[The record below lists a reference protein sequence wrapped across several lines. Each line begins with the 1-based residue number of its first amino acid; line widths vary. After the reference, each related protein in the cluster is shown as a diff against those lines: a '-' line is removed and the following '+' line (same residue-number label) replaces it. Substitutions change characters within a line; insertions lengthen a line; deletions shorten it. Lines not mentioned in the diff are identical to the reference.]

1 MIATDAPL
9 TRARMPWL
17 ALLVL
22 MSAWPCAGYALDPS
36 KPPQNGGGIVI
47 IEPTETDL
55 TIPGQAEMNEPEL
68 EVEDLPVAIIE
79 DASSDNPLPPSGDT
93 VTETR
98 EFAESRRLT
107 IGSRIN
113 INKVGPFV
121 AINYRNPRLRS
132 GDTVSISLAPQG
144 SRQTTF
150 VSRPLT
156 AQGSGPIA
164 LTIPV
169 RELANYIGRSADVTV
184 AIGRANNSLRFS
196 RPRTISIVVT
206 SGNDVASRLNTRYRN
221 TANRCT
227 YVQRGDYPAYYCNG
241 IIIRS
246 VDNGG
251 FDPWIPSPAARNLGG
266 ISFSYFRIDSNVTN
280 FYRNAG
286 FIFLPQREAYAQ
298 GRAIDFLCIYA
309 YDGWTFAGER
319 REAGCGLRLRAA
331 PGSDPSSC
339 ASRNATTVQGWYN
352 HARTIN
358 HNSLQCSLSTRDA
371 AQFAVSY
378 QVRNNPPAD
387 IRDRVR
393 APWNELMAAIWVQP
407 NETLPP
413 TAARSGEIGTQLPI
427 EAFFYRT
434 NNATSL
440 NDAKTFQQKYKT
452 RTNLW
457 VPIIA
462 LDLSQVRGSPFRY
475 NAADQAVQR

>member
-1 MIATDAPL
+1 MFTTDAPL
-9 TRARMPWL
+9 AHTRVSWL

-22 MSAWPCAGYALDPS
+22 ISAWPCAGYAQVPS
-36 KPPQNGGGIVI
+36 KPPQNGGGLVI
-47 IEPTETDL
+47 IEPTATDL

-68 EVEDLPVAIIE
+68 EIEDPPLAIIE
-79 DASSDNPLPPSGDT
+79 DASADNPLPPSGDT
-93 VTETR
+93 AAETQEFTEI
-98 EFAESRRLT
+98 RRLT
-107 IGSRIN
+107 IGSRVN
-113 INKVGPFV
+113 ISRVGQFA

-132 GDTVSISLAPQG
+132 GDTVTVSLAPQG

-150 VSRPLT
+150 ISRPLT

-196 RPRTISIVVT
+196 RPRTISVVVT
-206 SGNDVASRLNTRYRN
+206 SGGDVASRLNTRYRN
-221 TANRCT
+221 TVNRCT
-227 YVQRGDYPAYYCNG
+227 YAQRSDYPAYYCNG

-246 VDNGG
+246 VDNGD
-251 FDPWIPSPAARNLGG
+251 FDPWIPSPTARNLGG
-266 ISFSYFRIDSNVTN
+266 ISFSYFRLDSNVTN

-286 FIFLPQREAYAQ
+286 FIFFPQREAYAQ

-319 REAGCGLRLRAA
+319 RVAGCGLRTRAL

-339 ASRNATTVQGWYN
+339 VDQGATTVQGWYN
-352 HARTIN
+352 HVRTIN
-358 HNSLQCSLSTRDA
+358 HNSFQCSLSTRDA
-371 AQFAVSY
+371 NQFAVSY

-393 APWNELMAAIWVQP
+393 APWNEMMAAMWVRP
-407 NETLPP
+407 DEPLPP
-413 TAARSGEIGTQLPI
+413 TTKRSGEIGTQLPI

-434 NNATSL
+434 NSTTSL
-440 NDAKTFQQKYKT
+440 NDARAFQQKYKD

-462 LDLSQVRGSPFRY
+462 LDLGQVRGYPFRY